1 MPETPIYL
9 DHNATTPIP
18 DPVRQAMEPYLDE
31 AFGNPASGHAYG
43 QAPSEAVAT
52 AREHL
57 AELLGADPPEIV
69 FTSGGTEA
77 NNWVLRE
84 APRAR
89 EARGEV
95 VTTDVEHPSV
105 DEALLRLSQRTGA
118 LVTRVDVDGDGRVD
132 ADEVAAATGPGTAL
146 VSVMLAQNEV
156 GTLQPVAEVADALP
170 EGVWLHT
177 DASQAVGKIPVDVD
191 DLGVDLL
198 TVAGHK
204 LGAPKG
210 IGALYVRDGLDLP
223 PFVVGADQE
232 AGRRAGT
239 EPVPA
244 IAGLGA
250 AAARVRKRGDDGPAH
265 LARTRDRLLREL
277 RDRLPDGALLV
288 NTPDEDALP
297 NTLNVSFVGLE
308 GPTLLERTPAVAASS
323 GSACHEGQDD
333 PSDVLLAMGRSPEEA
348 LGAVRLSTGHDTTV
362 EEVEAAAEALAGT
375 AVEMGLEAPP

>member
-9 DHNATTPIP
+9 DHNATAPIP
-18 DPVRQAMEPYLDE
+18 DPVRESMDPYIGE

-43 QAPSEAVAT
+43 DAPAGAVAE

-57 AELLGADPPEIV
+57 AALLGADPSEIV

-84 APRAR
+84 GPRAR
-89 EARGEV
+89 DRRTNI
-95 VTTDVEHPSV
+95 VTTVVEHPSV
-105 DEALLRLSQRTGA
+105 DEAAGRATRRAGA
-118 LVTRVDVDGDGRVD
+118 EVTRVPVDEEGRVD
-132 ADEVAAATGPGTAL
+132 ADEVAGAADDGTAL
-146 VSVMLAQNEV
+146 ASVMLAQNEV
-156 GTLQPVAEVADALP
+156 GTLQPVAEVADGLP

-177 DASQAVGKIPVDVD
+177 DASQAVGKVPVDVH

-210 IGALYVRDGLDLP
+210 VGALYVRDDLDLP
-223 PFVVGADQE
+223 SFVVGASQE

-244 IAGLGA
+244 IAALGA
-250 AAARVRKRGDDGPAH
+250 AAALARKRDDEAPKH

-277 RDRLPDGALLV
+277 RERLPDGALLV
-288 NTPDEDALP
+288 NTPHEGALP
-297 NTLNVSFVGLE
+297 NTLNASFLGLE

-323 GSACHEGQDD
+323 GSACHDDGDD
-333 PSDVLLAMGRSPEEA
+333 PSDVLLAMGRSPGEA
-348 LGAVRLSTGHDTTV
+348 LGAVRLSTGHGTT
-362 EEVEAAAEALAGT
+362 EDEVEAAAEALAES
-375 AVEMGLEAPP
+375 AAEMDLGVPP